1 MPYFGRRVRFYDAR
15 RMTSPV
21 TALSRERIVETAFG
35 IVQTDGLSALS
46 MRRIATELGTGTMS
60 LYNYVPDK
68 ETLLRALIERVYA
81 GVEVGVGGGWRDVAE
96 RWATSLRDAM
106 LAHISLVPVIVSP
119 EHIARLLS
127 VGDDAV
133 KAMAERGLSLRDA
146 GRVVRAM
153 ARYVAGAVMLDGATM
168 AAYGK
173 RTDRA
178 RLDAS
183 FAQGLRSMLDGL
195 TPSLDSA

>member
-1 MPYFGRRVRFYDAR
+1 
-15 RMTSPV
+15 MTSPV
-21 TALSRERIVETAFG
+21 ATLSRERIVETAFG
-35 IVQTDGLSALS
+35 IVQRDGLGALS

-68 ETLLRALIERVYA
+68 DTLLRSLIDRVLA
-81 GVEVGVGGGWRDVAE
+81 SVDVGTGGSWRDVAE
-96 RWATSLRDAM
+96 CWAGSFRDSM

-119 EHIARLLS
+119 EHIARLLG

-133 KAMAERGLSLRDA
+133 KAIAERGLSLRDA
-146 GRVVRAM
+146 GRVVRAL
-153 ARYVAGAVMLDGATM
+153 ARYVAGAVMLDGATI

-183 FAQGLRSMLDGL
+183 FNRGLTSLLDGL
-195 TPSLDSA
+195 TPTLDKGEAGRAFPAPRHTT